1 MSLPEKGQPVPAD
14 VAAIWLRDVAGA
26 LRDDAD
32 NPEYLK
38 RAFAGRYREAPL
50 PHERESR
57 AGMLDTAGQDYALR
71 LAADV
76 LEAIADGKRDLG
88 RLIRRT
94 GKALIYFES
103 FNRVNGE
110 ITLARHKGESITLT
124 EACKRVA
131 DRIRAGSEPNYL
143 DTEKVKDENLEKRI
157 KDYALKCADDW
168 LKRAG
173 DRKWWQEA
181 RKPGRPAKKARRT
194 G

>member
-1 MSLPEKGQPVPAD
+1 MTLPTKGQPVPAD

-57 AGMLDTAGQDYALR
+57 AGMLDSAGQDYALR

-76 LEAIADGKRDLG
+76 LEAIADGKRDMG

-131 DRIRAGSEPNYL
+131 DRIRDGSEPNYIESVE
-143 DTEKVKDENLEKRI
+143 DCNLEKRI
-157 KDYALKCADDW
+157 RAYALECADNW
-168 LKRAG
+168 LKRTG

-181 RKPGRPAKKARRT
+181 RKPGRPAKQAS
-194 G
+194 